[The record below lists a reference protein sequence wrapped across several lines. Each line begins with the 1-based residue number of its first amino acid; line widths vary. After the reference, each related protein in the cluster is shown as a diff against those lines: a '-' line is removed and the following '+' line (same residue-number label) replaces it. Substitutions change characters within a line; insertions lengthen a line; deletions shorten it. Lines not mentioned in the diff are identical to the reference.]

1 MAINIKQTDASVN
14 GSTLIL
20 TETEESLATTPLAE
34 VPTDTALDSIIG
46 VKDGVP
52 KQVTLANL
60 KAAIDALETVQTSSF
75 TNNGVTFQMAKKNGI
90 CTLSALSGGLTYDFN
105 ANTAFALIP
114 YGWRPKIGL
123 EVTETSSGSKRI
135 SIGTSGAI
143 QFSNAQTAGTYV
155 RFSVTYVL
163 A

>member
-1 MAINIKQTDASVN
+1 MPTIKTLTAEVVGDTLNLQEQETD
-14 GSTLIL
+14 
-20 TETEESLATTPLAE
+20 LATTPLAE

-52 KQVTLANL
+52 KQVALANL

-90 CTLSALSGGLTYDFN
+90 CTLSALSGSLSSDFA
-105 ANTAFALIP
+105 ANTAFATIP
-114 YGWRPKIGL
+114 SGWRPKIGL

-135 SIGTSGAI
+135 NVGTGGAI

>member
-52 KQVTLANL
+52 KQV
-60 KAAIDALETVQTSSF
+60 ALNV
-75 TNNGVTFQMAKKNGI
+75 
-90 CTLSALSGGLTYDFN
+90 SGGNPVASLTYTVV
-105 ANTAFALIP
+105 AS
-114 YGWRPKIGL
+114 W
-123 EVTETSSGSKRI
+123 
-135 SIGTSGAI
+135 
-143 QFSNAQTAGTYV
+143 
-155 RFSVTYVL
+155 
-163 A
+163 

>member
-1 MAINIKQTDASVN
+1 MPTIRTLTAEVVGDTLNLREQETD
-14 GSTLIL
+14 LP
-20 TETEESLATTPLAE
+20 TTPLAE

-46 VKDGVP
+46 VKEGVP
-52 KQVTLANL
+52 KQATLANL

-75 TNNGVTFQMAKKNGI
+75 TGNGVTFQMAKKNGI
-90 CTLSALSGGLTYDFN
+90 CTLSALSGSLSSDFA
-105 ANTAFALIP
+105 ANTAFATIP
-114 YGWRPKIGL
+114 SGWRPAIGL

-135 SIGTSGAI
+135 NVGIGGAI